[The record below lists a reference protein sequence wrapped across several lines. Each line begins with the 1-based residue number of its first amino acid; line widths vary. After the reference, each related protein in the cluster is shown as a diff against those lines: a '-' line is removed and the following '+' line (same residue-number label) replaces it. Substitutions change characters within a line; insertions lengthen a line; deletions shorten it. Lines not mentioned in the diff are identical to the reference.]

1 MSDIVENKTVQKL
14 LLFTASLAM
23 LIDAIDCSIVT
34 LALPPLAADFGI
46 DAGTVSWVAIIYTL
60 VIAGTILIFGR
71 IAGNGNIKVIFLTG
85 ITLFTLGSLVCAVSS
100 GFTFLLA
107 ARFVQGL
114 GASMMVACTPLICIT
129 YLPSA
134 VLGAALGL
142 VNAMGAVGFAVGP
155 GIGGIVLSLLS
166 WHWIF
171 LINIPIGVILLLLSI
186 KLLPRDAVCEK
197 QPFDFIGSVLVFL
210 AMVCGVFCIER
221 FPHAGFS
228 PLVFVPFSI
237 AVFAFLLF
245 VIRQLKISFP
255 IINPRL
261 FLSRGFSFAVIA
273 YLLIQIVLV
282 SITYL
287 LPFYFPV
294 EMGYDSFVSG
304 LLLLIPAILGAVL
317 AVPFGKFSD
326 VYGRRR
332 YCIAGG
338 VFYTVTSLIL
348 VLLRPEFGLVPILLA
363 LVFDGVAFGLCGGPA
378 ASRIVDLAGKED
390 EVTGSNMMML
400 CIYLGGVL
408 AMAVSAALFTALT
421 SGIGNGAVA
430 FLDLSPDVFL
440 TGFCGVMVL
449 MTVFSVL
456 ILLLSWAVK
465 EKRVG

>member
-1 MSDIVENKTVQKL
+1 MSNIIENKTAQKL

-23 LIDAIDCSIVT
+23 LIDAIDCSVVT

-46 DAGTVSWVAIIYTL
+46 DTGTVSWVAIIYTL

-71 IAGNGNIKVIFLTG
+71 IAGNGHIKTIFLTG
-85 ITLFTLGSLVCAVSS
+85 IVLFTLGSVVCAVSS
-100 GFTFLLA
+100 GFAFLLA
-107 ARFVQGL
+107 ARVVQGI

-129 YLPSA
+129 YLPQA
-134 VLGAALGL
+134 ILGMALGL

-155 GIGGIVLSLLS
+155 GIGGIILSLLS

-171 LINIPIGVILLLLSI
+171 LINIPIGILLLLLSI
-186 KLLPRDAVCEK
+186 KLIPRDEAREK
-197 QPFDFIGSVLVFL
+197 ESFDFAGSVLIFL
-210 AMVCGVFCIER
+210 AMVFGVFCIER

-228 PLVFVPFSI
+228 PLILVTFGI
-237 AVFAFLLF
+237 AVVTFLLF
-245 VIRQLKISFP
+245 LIRQLKISFP
-255 IINPRL
+255 VFNPRV
-261 FLSRGFSFAVIA
+261 FLSWKVCFVVLS
-273 YLLIQIVLV
+273 YLLIQVVLV

-287 LPFYFPV
+287 YPFYFQV

-304 LLLLIPAILGAVL
+304 MLLLIPAILGAVL

-378 ASRIVDLAGKED
+378 ASRIVDIVPKED
-390 EVTGSNMMML
+390 EVTGSNLIML
-400 CIYLGGVL
+400 CIYLGAVL

-430 FLDLSPDVFL
+430 FLDLSPEVFL
-440 TGFCGVMVL
+440 TGFCGVMIL
-449 MTVFSVL
+449 MTVLSVL